1 MREKEITMS
10 DIKVF
15 IIGTVLGFLTL
26 LTPIRDFMASML
38 VLFTL
43 NFMFGLFAARMN
55 NEDWSWKKAAMFFVS
70 CFIFFVTVASLF
82 VAGHYLHSDEQAV
95 FCVRYICIAAMYLFT
110 TNILRNWR
118 KVLVP
123 GTTWYLLVDFVHY
136 VMSCGFVDKMPI
148 FKKYQEYKK
157 KEENGSKQRTDVADN
172 A

>member
-1 MREKEITMS
+1 MS

-15 IIGTVLGFLTL
+15 IIGTFWGFLTL
-26 LTPIRDFMASML
+26 LTPIRDFMVSML

-43 NFMFGLFAARMN
+43 NFLFGLFAARFKG
-55 NEDWSWKKAAMFFVS
+55 EEWSWKKAAMFFVS
-70 CFIFFVTVASLF
+70 CFVFFVTVASLF

-118 KVLVP
+118 KVLLP
-123 GTTWYLLVDFVHY
+123 GTPWYQLVDFVHY
-136 VMSCGFVDKMPI
+136 VMSFGFVDKMPI

-157 KEENGSKQRTDVADN
+157 QEEDGSKQGADIADN